1 MSTDIFEEP
10 MKVFAPRAKEG
21 THTRQNKARR
31 PRRQPH
37 TAQHN
42 RTARQKKNKK
52 SRAQHTPHAIHR
64 CSGSWEK
71 QHSCRLTLECCAL
84 TGKNA
89 AAAGPDDKP
98 CNLNGPFATDN
109 NTGKGLCALG
119 VVATGSLAHS
129 IPRVAHTPPPPTLTC
144 GHMARHKQKR
154 QTQFFRPHDS
164 LPPSPR
170 PRRAVF

>member
-1 MSTDIFEEP
+1 
-10 MKVFAPRAKEG
+10 MKVFAPRCEG
-21 THTRQNKARR
+21 LGGTLTR
-31 PRRQPH
+31 
-37 TAQHN
+37 HN
-42 RTARQKKNKK
+42 TTTQRVKKKKK
-52 SRAQHTPHAIHR
+52 SRAQHMLHAIHL

-89 AAAGPDDKP
+89 AAASSADKP
-98 CNLNGPFATDN
+98 CNLNGPFAADN

-129 IPRVAHTPPPPTLTC
+129 IPRVRTPPPPPTLTY
-144 GHMARHKQKR
+144 GHMARRKQKR

-164 LPPSPR
+164 LPPLG
-170 PRRAVF
+170 RAVF